1 MTGPYTFEFEDGLVR
16 EWHLTEDGATFREVE
31 HYQPSMFVSG
41 SEDALSR
48 IEDRLRSDP
57 KVAGTARERW
67 AMDLHESH
75 IDERSELLRVSLER
89 VGEVRTLAREL
100 RSDALEAKRYAPGTV
115 RLYDVDLDPG
125 FRYCLDNG
133 IDPTPER
140 GSRAT
145 RGPDRGLRTLE
156 IEIDEPGLADEDVSE
171 LRLDGDLVSGDPE
184 DVCWSLGRRLDRVDP
199 DALVLS
205 HGDLVP
211 VLESAATEAG
221 LEGFHLGRL
230 PGWRRVAGS
239 NTYESYGSVG
249 HSPARYRVPG
259 RAIVDRS
266 NSFLWHQ
273 SGLPGLLYMVEKTG
287 RPLQEVA
294 RGSIGT
300 LLTSRQIRLAR
311 NEYDVLAPQN
321 KWEPER
327 FKDVSTLHA
336 GDRGGFTFSPEVG
349 FHEDVHEID
358 FASLYPRI
366 ICQRNVSPETV
377 GCDRDHGPDDV
388 GASTVPELRYDRCSK
403 PGFLPEVLGPLLNDR
418 AGIKRQLAD
427 DGIESETLDDAGI
440 QPEALEDGPI
450 EDDARARRL
459 RAESGAIKWVLVS
472 CFGYQG
478 YRNAKFG
485 RIECHEAINAYA
497 RDIAL
502 EAKARLEDGG
512 WRIVHGIVDSLWVTA
527 CVDDPEPLERVTKDI
542 SATVGIALEHDG
554 HYEWVC
560 FVPLCKSG
568 ADPGSDANW
577 SSGPR
582 SHTDSRAPPRRESTS
597 PGALNKY
604 FGKRTDGTYKF
615 RGIETRQRSTPEYVA
630 ESQREFVAVL
640 DGERDPAAVCDVLE
654 KRIGALRRGAVDSDR
669 LVHTKRVSRRLEAYS
684 QRTQTVAAL
693 ERYERHGIDRHPG
706 QSVEYVVTDDDADT
720 LERVRLAFEDCSS
733 VDADYY
739 AMLLVRACESVVS
752 PLGWDRRRIREHLR
766 DGRTVRLSTFMST
779 D

>member
-16 EWHLTEDGATFREVE
+16 EWRLTEDGATFREVE
-31 HYQPSMFVSG
+31 RYRPSLFVSAP
-41 SEDALSR
+41 DLSSL
-48 IEDRLRSDP
+48 EQRLRSDP
-57 KVAGTARERW
+57 KVSGTTRERW
-67 AMDLHESH
+67 AADLHESH
-75 IDERSELLRVSLER
+75 VDERTELLRVSVER
-89 VGEVRTLAREL
+89 VDEIRTLAREI
-100 RSDALEAKRYAPGTV
+100 RGGDERERYAPGAI

-140 GSRAT
+140 GSPAI

-171 LRLDGDLVSGDPE
+171 LRLDGERVTGDPA
-184 DVCWSLGRRLDRVDP
+184 DVCWSIGRRLDRVDP
-199 DALVLS
+199 DVLVLS

-211 VLESAATEAG
+211 VLESAAARAG
-221 LEGFHLGRL
+221 LEEFHLGRL
-230 PGWRRVAGS
+230 PGWRRIAGA
-239 NTYESYGSVG
+239 NTYESYGAVG

-294 RGSIGT
+294 GGSIGT

-311 NEYDVLAPQN
+311 NEHDVLAPQN
-321 KWEPER
+321 KWEPEE

-366 ICQRNVSPETV
+366 ICRRNVSPETI
-377 GCDRDHGPDDV
+377 GCDRDHGSGGSDASPLDSARDD
-388 GASTVPELRYDRCSK
+388 AATVPELEYDRCSK
-403 PGFLPEVLGPLLNDR
+403 PGFLPEVLMPLLDDR
-418 AGIKRQLAD
+418 AEIKRQLESDSLAD
-427 DGIESETLDDAGI
+427 
-440 QPEALEDGPI
+440 EA
-450 EDDARARRL
+450 ARRL

-485 RIECHEAINAYA
+485 RIECHESINAYA

-502 EAKARLEDGG
+502 RAKTRLEDGG
-512 WRIVHGIVDSLWVTA
+512 WHVVHGIVDSLWVTA
-527 CVDDPEPLERVTKDI
+527 REDDPEPLEAVIEDV
-542 SATVGIALEHDG
+542 SSSVGIDLEHDG
-554 HYEWVC
+554 RYEWVC
-560 FVPLCKSG
+560 FVPLRDSG
-568 ADPGSDANW
+568 EGASAGGDSVSPV
-577 SSGPR
+577 SSSSPPNSR
-582 SHTDSRAPPRRESTS
+582 SRSTR

-604 FGKRTDGTYKF
+604 FGKRTDGNYKF

-630 ESQREFVAVL
+630 ESQREFVTVL
-640 DGERDPAAVCDVLE
+640 DRERDPAAVCDALE
-654 KRIGALRRGAVDSDR
+654 ARIGRLRRGAVDPDR
-669 LVHTKRVSRRLEAYS
+669 LVHTKRVSRRLEEYS
-684 QRTQTVAAL
+684 QRTRTVAAL
-693 ERYERHGIDRHPG
+693 ERYDRHGVDRHPG
-706 QSVEYVVTDDDADT
+706 QSVEYVVTDDDADGI
-720 LERVRLAFEDCSS
+720 ERVRLAFEDCPS
-733 VDADYY
+733 VDVDYY
-739 AMLLVRACESVVS
+739 SRLLVSACESVVS

-766 DGRTVRLSTFMST
+766 DGRTVRLSTFASSK
-779 D
+779 